1 MALRLLLAGA
11 GHAHL
16 HLLHRAAALRAAGL
30 EPVLVNPPRFHYSGL
45 AGAVLSGALPP
56 GANGIDVAALA
67 AARRVA
73 HLEGMVAHVDLA
85 ARRIYLADGRWQD
98 FDLASFNLGS
108 VAADPAGLSNG
119 PDVWAAKPLG
129 RLTALRLRLEEAFVA
144 TRRCPALVVAGSGT
158 SAHELA
164 ASLAA
169 LARRHGIAPRLTL
182 LGPAAPGWAPEG
194 ALRAL
199 RRHLAA
205 LGISILEGR
214 VVSRSDRCCGLEDG
228 TTLPCDMLVLATG
241 LRANSLMAGLGLPTD
256 SLGRLR
262 LTPALHSIADPSIF
276 AAGDCAAI
284 DGHARPMAGVF
295 GVRAAPVLR
304 RNLAARA
311 TGRRLSSYVPQ
322 RRWLAILDLG
332 DGTGLATRGRLWW
345 RGRSALWL
353 KRRLDLGFI
362 RRMRPDHATPRQAGA
377 SP

>member
-16 HLLHRAAALRAAGL
+16 DLLHRAGALRAAGL
-30 EPVLVNPPRFHYSGL
+30 EPVLVSPPRFHYSGL
-45 AGAVLSGALPP
+45 ASAVLAGALPA
-56 GANGIDVAALA
+56 GANGINVTALA
-67 AARRVA
+67 AARGVR
-73 HLEGMVAHVDLA
+73 HLQGMVAHVDLA
-85 ARRIYLADGRWQD
+85 ARCIHLVDGRRQD

-108 VAADPAGLSNG
+108 VVASPAELSAS
-119 PDVWAAKPLG
+119 PDVWTAKPLG
-129 RLTALRLRLEEAFVA
+129 TLVTLRLRLEAVFAA
-144 TRRCPALVVAGSGT
+144 TRRCPALVVAGSGAT
-158 SAHELA
+158 AHEIA

-169 LARRHGIAPRLTL
+169 LARRHGVSPCLTL
-182 LGPAAPGWAPEG
+182 LGPAPRDWAPEG

-199 RRHLAA
+199 RGHLAA
-205 LGISILEGR
+205 QGITVLEGR
-214 VVSRSDRCCGLEDG
+214 VASRSDGYCGLEDG

-241 LRANSLMAGLGLPTD
+241 LRAHPLMSTLGLPMD
-256 SLGRLR
+256 MLGRLR
-262 LTPALHSIADPSIF
+262 LTPLLHSVADPGIF

-311 TGRRLSSYVPQ
+311 AGGRLCSYVPQ

-332 DGTGLATRGRLWW
+332 DGTGLAVRGRLWW

-362 RRMRPDHATPRQAGA
+362 RRMRRNHATPRQTGA
-377 SP
+377 SR